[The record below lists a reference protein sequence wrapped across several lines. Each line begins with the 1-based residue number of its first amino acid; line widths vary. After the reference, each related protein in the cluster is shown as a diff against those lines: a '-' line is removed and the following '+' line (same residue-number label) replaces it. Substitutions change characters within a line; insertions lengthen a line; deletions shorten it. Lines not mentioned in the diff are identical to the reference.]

1 MSRKRQKRFLN
12 IFRQIFRKRN
22 IIVMCDQSIDQYPI
36 SGKSQA
42 ALLIGVIGGFC
53 WLSYSTGSYMTSQA
67 VMEQKDR
74 QLQSTALKTQQMGQ
88 EYSLLKR
95 DLEKLSENKDN
106 LSDYA
111 KFVLDQHTDT
121 ASKEFS
127 LPELMEVQSSEE
139 NAADSVELL
148 AESNEAQKR
157 LIARVSYLESRVEK
171 LQSENTQI
179 VQAVQTRTRDKIKEL
194 RDVIKIAGFNVDR
207 IQKLARNTLPKDEL
221 KTSEDIKKQGGP
233 FVPARL
239 GKQFEASLDQLM
251 LLDSIVSRLPLGVPM
266 RGAKVTS
273 GYGRRHDPFNR
284 RWAMHTGV
292 DFSAYDGAPVYA
304 TEDGVVKIA
313 GWQGAY
319 GNQIEIT
326 HGLGI
331 STRYAHLSKL
341 HVKPGQ
347 HVKEGQIIG
356 SEGSTGRSTGGHL
369 HYEVYFNGHPL
380 NPSNFL
386 RAGYYVQEQES

>member
-36 SGKSQA
+36 GGKAQI
-42 ALLIGVIGGFC
+42 ALLLGVVGGFC
-53 WLSYSTGSYMTSQA
+53 WVSYSTGSYMTSQA

-88 EYSLLKR
+88 EYSLLKH
-95 DLEKLSENKDN
+95 DLEKLSKNKDN

-111 KFVLDQHTDT
+111 KFVLDQHTNT
-121 ASKEFS
+121 ADKEFS
-127 LPELMEVQSSEE
+127 LPELMAVQSSEE
-139 NAADSVELL
+139 NAEDSVELL
-148 AESNEAQKR
+148 AESSEAQQR
-157 LIARVSYLESRVEK
+157 LIARVSYLESRVEN
-171 LQSENTQI
+171 LQSENKQI
-179 VQAVQTRTRDKIKEL
+179 VEAVQVRTRDKIKEF
-194 RDVIKIAGFNVDR
+194 RDVIKMAGFNVDR
-207 IQKLARNTLPKDEL
+207 IQKLARNTLPKEEL
-221 KTSEDIKKQGGP
+221 KTSQDIKRQGGP

-273 GYGRRHDPFNR
+273 GYGRRHDPFNN

-292 DFSAYDGAPVYA
+292 DFASHEGAPVYV
-304 TEDGVVKIA
+304 TNEGVVKAA
-313 GWQGAY
+313 GWKGAY
-319 GNQIEIT
+319 GNQIEIN

-331 STRYAHLSKL
+331 TTRYSHLSAINVKL
-341 HVKPGQ
+341 GQ
-347 HVKEGQIIG
+347 KVKEGAFIG
-356 SEGSTGRSTGGHL
+356 RQGSTGRSTGGHL

-386 RAGYYVQEQES
+386 RAGYYVQEQEG